1 VKQSVALSD
10 QGRNGLLSSAVFL
23 LDWRH
28 RPLLIIFLGC
38 LSIEIA
44 LVILDLSIN
53 WYKWSE
59 TNAIRRLFN
68 ITRED
73 GLASLFAVLQ
83 TVAVASVLWL
93 TWFLTRA
100 AKAEKRNQTGW
111 LIVALFLSYIAID
124 DGALVHERIGT
135 AFQQNNGGISLVSYG
150 WQYVM
155 GPIFALMGIIMFG
168 FLWRQ
173 GNNAIRRDWLVIA
186 FACMGTA
193 ILLDFFEGMENGY
206 QVLVN
211 MTGWR
216 TKTIT
221 HFAKSFEE
229 FLEMLGMSILLVL
242 FLHHFGYLAGRL
254 EIRIVA
260 GKISVTKNK

>member
-1 VKQSVALSD
+1 MKQSVALSD
-10 QGRNGLLSSAVFL
+10 QGRHGLLSSAVFP
-23 LDWRH
+23 LDWKH
-28 RPLLIIFLGC
+28 RPLLFAFLGC

-44 LVILDLSIN
+44 LVVLDLSIN
-53 WYKWSE
+53 WFKWSE
-59 TNAIRRLFN
+59 TGAIRRLFN

-83 TVAVASVLWL
+83 TVAVAVILWL
-93 TWFLTRA
+93 TWYLTRA

-111 LIVALFLSYIAID
+111 LILALFLSYIAID
-124 DGALVHERIGT
+124 DGALVHERVGT
-135 AFQQNNGGISLVSYG
+135 AFQQNNDGMSLSSYG

-155 GPIFALMGIIMFG
+155 GPIFAVMGIIMFG

-186 FACMGTA
+186 FACMATA
-193 ILLDFFEGMENGY
+193 VLLDFIEGMENGY

-242 FLHHFGYLAGRL
+242 FLHHLGYLIGQL
-254 EIRIVA
+254 EIRIVG